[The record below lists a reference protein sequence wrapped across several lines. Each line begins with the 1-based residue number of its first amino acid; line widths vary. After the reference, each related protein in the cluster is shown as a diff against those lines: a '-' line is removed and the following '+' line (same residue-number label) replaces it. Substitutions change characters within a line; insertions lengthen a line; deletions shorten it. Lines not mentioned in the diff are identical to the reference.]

1 MLRLVIGMQNS
12 NNAEGFTLIEI
23 LVVVLIIGITIG
35 FALLAFG
42 DFGGARR
49 IVMSAEQFIN
59 YVKFIQHEAI
69 IESNTLGISVNNNG
83 YQVLRFNNKNKW
95 QPLPNRSVFQFQKF
109 PENSIVEFDKNK
121 KISNPAIII
130 NASGD
135 MNEFKLN
142 FSSAKD
148 KPIVYVYGKRN
159 GKITLHYVNK
169 P

>member
-1 MLRLVIGMQNS
+1 MLKLVIGMQNS
-12 NNAEGFTLIEI
+12 NKTNGFTLVEI

-42 DFGGARR
+42 DFGGSRR
-49 IVMSAEQFIN
+49 IIMSAEQFVN

-69 IESNTLGISVNNNG
+69 IESSTFGISLNNNG
-83 YQVLRFNNKNKW
+83 YQVLRFTNTNKW
-95 QPLPNRSVFQFQKF
+95 QKLPNRSVFQFQKF
-109 PENSIVEFDKNK
+109 PANSIVEFTSNK
-121 KISNPAIII
+121 KMSNPAIII

-142 FSSAKD
+142 FSANKD
-148 KPIVYVYGKRN
+148 KSIVYIYGKNN
-159 GKITLHYVNK
+159 GDIALHYANK